1 MCMCAE
7 HEMVKVAVYW
17 VQVADLSEL
26 NSSSCTQTSH
36 FASKSENDILE
47 NCAHTVVRTNNDVCI
62 TKVYTYSTQNLTK
75 NTVNMQLITGY
86 HSYPLN

>member
-7 HEMVKVAVYW
+7 REIVKVAVYW

-36 FASKSENDILE
+36 FASESE
-47 NCAHTVVRTNNDVCI
+47 
-62 TKVYTYSTQNLTK
+62 K
-75 NTVNMQLITGY
+75 
-86 HSYPLN
+86 